1 MSRVIHA
8 ITRAGQGAIGMLLIL
23 VCAQLVFPSVGMAYQ
38 DRTDNCRSSQL
49 PATLNLQ
56 ANINSSASVGEEIP
70 GSRQSATL
78 GINCN
83 GHYDDDRNYC
93 TSTKGW
99 AFIPDG
105 EQPSNTSIPNT
116 YRFSTFPPGIG
127 YQALDLSGSPMPL
140 AGPEHDR
147 HDTKVHIQ
155 QGYQQVPLAFRLIK
169 LDDSMPPTSDFR
181 FQFRVACEGTE
192 YANIDGANSRIYV
205 DAHLTTVTQTCE
217 LENPDIH
224 VTLPT
229 ISSSQFVSVGDTG
242 GGTLFAL
249 KLNCM
254 ADARAKVFFSDVND
268 LPNGS
273 SILAPGGNTTAD
285 GISFQMRHSGEPV
298 MLVPGG
304 AATSS
309 GTFIDVS
316 ALDGNQHISIPLE
329 AEYIQS
335 GSTVTAGLVEAQA
348 MVTISYE

>member
-1 MSRVIHA
+1 MSRLIHA
-8 ITRAGQGAIGMLLIL
+8 ITRTGWGAIGMLLVL
-23 VCAQLVFPSVGMAYQ
+23 PSITLAESGHC
-38 DRTDNCRSSQL
+38 TSTQL
-49 PATLNLQ
+49 PASMSLQ
-56 ANINSSASVGEEIP
+56 ANVTSHTAEGEEIQ
-70 GSRQSATL
+70 GSRQSAAL
-78 GINCN
+78 GITCN
-83 GHYDDDRNYC
+83 PHWDDERNHC
-93 TSTKGW
+93 TNSKGW

-105 EQPSNTSIPNT
+105 EHPASTSIPNT
-116 YRFSTFPPGIG
+116 YRFSTFPPGVG
-127 YQALDLSGSPMPL
+127 YQALDINGNPMPL
-140 AGPEHDR
+140 VGERHDR
-147 HDTKVHIQ
+147 HDTQVHPRD
-155 QGYQQVPLAFRLIK
+155 GYQQVPLAFRLIK
-169 LDDSMPPTSDFR
+169 LDDSTPQSSDFQFR
-181 FQFRVACEGTE
+181 FRVACENTE
-192 YANIDGANSRIYV
+192 YANIDGPGSKIYV

-217 LENPDIH
+217 LENPDIQ

-229 ISSSQFVSVGDTG
+229 ISSGQFGSVGDTG

-273 SILAPGGNTTAD
+273 SLLAPGVNTTAD
-285 GISFQMRHSGEPV
+285 GISFQMRHAGEPV

-316 ALDGNQHISIPLE
+316 ALDGNQHLSIPLE